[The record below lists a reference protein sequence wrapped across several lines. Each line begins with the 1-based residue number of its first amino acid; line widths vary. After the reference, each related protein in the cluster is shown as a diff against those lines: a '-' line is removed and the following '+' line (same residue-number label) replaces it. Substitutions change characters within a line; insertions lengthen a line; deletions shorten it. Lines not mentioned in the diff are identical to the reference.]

1 MYQLI
6 ALRKKKKMSQK
17 ELAEKL
23 GISRARLSQ
32 WEIRENLYPSRDI
45 LIKLCDV
52 LDCTLDDLLR

>member
-6 ALRKKKKMSQK
+6 ALRKKKRMTQQ
-17 ELAEKL
+17 ELAKKL
-23 GISRARLSQ
+23 GVSRARLSQ
-32 WEIRENLYPSRDI
+32 WEIRENLYPKRDI